1 MIKPEAFLEE
11 LNAAGVEFFAG
22 VPDSLL
28 KEFLTLL
35 QASVPANKHH
45 ITANEGAAVGLA
57 SGYHLATGRSPLVYM
72 QNSGLGNAVNPAL
85 MSLSHCLVY
94 GLPLLLLIGHRG
106 APNVKDEPQHAAMG
120 AATLTIPDNLAVPYQ
135 LLKGD
140 EGDLKGFVQSAVTR
154 ATTIG
159 APVAIVVA
167 AGSFDKAE
175 KTRAEKAK
183 AERAKTEQ
191 GKTEQAKTDQ
201 ARAKSDG
208 KGDPAPTGIKRAD
221 VIEALLAKLK
231 GNEAVVASTGYNGR
245 ELYEARLASGKK
257 SSGDFLNVGA
267 MGHALPIA
275 VGIAM
280 GKANPA
286 VICIDGDGALL
297 MHLGSLISA
306 GKSGAAVRHLLINN
320 GAHESVGGQPT
331 GAEELGFSSMAALAG
346 YKFSH
351 KLTPHENLDD
361 ALEVF
366 LTAPTP
372 AFLEVRVDLGCKEN
386 LARPSS
392 DFQGSKRDFM
402 RFLKG

>member
-35 QASVPANKHH
+35 QDCVPADKHH
-45 ITANEGAAVGLA
+45 ITASEGAAVALA
-57 SGYHLATGRSPLVYM
+57 SGYHLATGRVPLVYM
-72 QNSGLGNAVNPAL
+72 QNSGLGNAVNPL

-94 GLPLLLLIGHRG
+94 GLPLVLLIGHRG

-120 AATLTIPDNLAVPYQ
+120 AATLTILDNLAVPYQ
-135 LLKGD
+135 LLRGEED
-140 EGDLKGFVQSAVTR
+140 DLKGFVQKAVTR
-154 ATTIG
+154 ANTIG

-175 KTRAEKAK
+175 TN
-183 AERAKTEQ
+183 KTEIARAD
-191 GKTEQAKTDQ
+191 KTKADN
-201 ARAKSDG
+201 AAAKSDTDG
-208 KGDPAPTGIKRAD
+208 VTRPIGIKRAN

-257 SSGDFLNVGA
+257 NTGDFLNVGA

-275 VGIAM
+275 VGIAL
-280 GKANPA
+280 GKPNPA

-366 LTAPTP
+366 LSAPTP
-372 AFLEVRVDLGCKEN
+372 AFLEVRVDLGCKDN